1 MSERHVYVDETKRAG
16 YVMVA
21 VTVADP
27 ASVRRTLRDLILPGQ
42 RRIHMHSERP
52 RRRRA
57 ILSAVAAA
65 GVQATIY
72 DAARRFSTDLAAR
85 KACLEAL
92 VEDLTTLEGNA
103 RILIERD
110 DSLVHSDRRH
120 LYELVRAAGAAE
132 RLGYEHGKAHEEML
146 LSVPDIVAWSWVR
159 SGEWRW
165 RLGPV
170 ISEVHQVGP

>member
-1 MSERHVYVDETKRAG
+1 
-16 YVMVA
+16 
-21 VTVADP
+21 
-27 ASVRRTLRDLILPGQ
+27 
-42 RRIHMHSERP
+42 MHSERP

-57 ILSAVAAA
+57 ILSAVTAA

-72 DAARRFSTDLAAR
+72 DAARRFSTDLAER

-92 VEDLTTLEGNA
+92 VQDLATLEGNA

-110 DSLVHSDRRH
+110 HSGHRH

-132 RLGYEHGKAHEEML
+132 RLGYEHGKAHEEPL
-146 LSVPDIVAWSWVR
+146 LALPDIVAWAWVR
-159 SGEWRW
+159 SGEWRR

-170 ISEVHQVGP
+170 VKQVRHVGP